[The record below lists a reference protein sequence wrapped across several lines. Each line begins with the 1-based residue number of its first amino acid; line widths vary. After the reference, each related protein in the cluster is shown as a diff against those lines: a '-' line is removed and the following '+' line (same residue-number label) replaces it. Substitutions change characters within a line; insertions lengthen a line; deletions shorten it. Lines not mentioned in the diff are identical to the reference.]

1 MTLSVLMS
9 VYQKES
15 PSFLCEC
22 LDSLVAQTLTADEV
36 VIVEDGPLGVELQ
49 NVIAAYS
56 VRLGIVSVRLAVN
69 VGLGE
74 SLRAGLQWC
83 QGEFVARMD
92 SDDICVPQ
100 RFELQIDFLKRNPRV
115 DVVSGVWAE
124 FDQDPSKPHSLR
136 CLPATGEA
144 LLHYAKYRNPINH
157 VTAVF
162 RRAAVLAA
170 GSYEPFPGFEDY
182 HLWAR
187 MLMLGYSLY
196 NLQNVVAY
204 VRVGNGMHARRGGYD
219 YFKREVKFQLFL
231 HEIGLLNAIECT
243 RNIVVRGPIRL
254 APNCIRGFCYK
265 LLLRRKFIPDLMSRG
280 NVKPLEIGATA
291 GR

>member
-196 NLQNVVAY
+196 NLQ
-204 VRVGNGMHARRGGYD
+204 
-219 YFKREVKFQLFL
+219 KFQLFL